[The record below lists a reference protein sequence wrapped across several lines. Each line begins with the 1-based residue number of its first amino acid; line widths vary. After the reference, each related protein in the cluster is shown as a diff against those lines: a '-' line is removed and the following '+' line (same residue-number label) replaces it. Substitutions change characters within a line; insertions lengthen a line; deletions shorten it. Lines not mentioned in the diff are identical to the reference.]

1 LNDFLPDATPLLKA
15 EGIVKQFGSVVA
27 LNGLSMELRP
37 GEVLGLLGDNGA
49 GKSTLLKILTGY
61 MQPDAGTVRLDGE
74 VVRFRDVQ
82 HARSLG
88 IDIIYQDLALVDQL
102 SIVQNIFL
110 NRESTTSGPIRVL
123 RRRAMRREAENL
135 IERVGVKLP
144 SLDQPVGTL
153 SGGQRAAVAIA
164 RVVQT
169 NARVLLLD
177 EPLAA
182 VGVREARIVIDV
194 VRNLRAEGVSV
205 IVILHNYGHVIDL
218 CERFYIV
225 RGGEIAEE
233 GRIEGHTSESLI
245 AAVLATRL

>member
-1 LNDFLPDATPLLKA
+1 MNSAHPDSPLLLEA
-15 EGIVKQFGSVVA
+15 EGIVKQFGSIVA
-27 LNGLSMELRP
+27 LNGLSMKLRS
-37 GEVLGLLGDNGA
+37 GEVLGLLGDNGV

-61 MQPDAGTVRLDGE
+61 LQPDTGTIRLDGE
-74 VVRFRDVQ
+74 VVRLRDVQ

-102 SIVQNIFL
+102 SIVENIFL
-110 NRESTTSGPIRVL
+110 NREATTSGPIRVL
-123 RRRAMRREAENL
+123 RRRAMRRAAEDL

-144 SLDQPVGTL
+144 SLEQPVGTL

-169 NARVLLLD
+169 NDRVLLLD

-182 VGVREARIVIDV
+182 VGVREAQTVIDV
-194 VRNLRAEGVSV
+194 VRNLHAEGVSV

-225 RGGEIAEE
+225 RDGQIAEE
-233 GRIEGHTSESLI
+233 GSVAGHTSESLI
-245 AAVLATRL
+245 ATVLATRL

>member
-1 LNDFLPDATPLLKA
+1 MNRGHSDPPPILQAD
-15 EGIVKQFGSVVA
+15 GIVKQFGKIVA
-27 LNGLSMELRP
+27 LNGLSMELRS
-37 GEVLGLLGDNGA
+37 GEVLGLLGDNGV

-61 MQPDAGTVRLDGE
+61 MQPDAGSVRLDGE
-74 VVRFRDVQ
+74 VVRLRDVQ

-102 SIVQNIFL
+102 SVVENIFL
-110 NRESTTSGPIRVL
+110 NRESTTSGPIRML
-123 RRRAMRREAENL
+123 RRQAMRREAQDL

-144 SLDQPVGTL
+144 SLEQPVGTL

-182 VGVREARIVIDV
+182 VGVREAKIVVDV
-194 VRNLRAEGVSV
+194 VRKLHAQGVSV

-218 CERFYIV
+218 CQRFYIV
-225 RGGEIAEE
+225 RDGQIAEE
-233 GRIEGHTSESLI
+233 GSVEGHTSESLI
-245 AAVLATRL
+245 AAVLAARL

>member
-1 LNDFLPDATPLLKA
+1 MNGMRLDPSPLLEA
-15 EGIVKQFGSVVA
+15 EGIVKQFGSIVA
-27 LNGLSMELRP
+27 LNGLSMKLRA
-37 GEVLGLLGDNGA
+37 GEVLGLLGDNGV
-49 GKSTLLKILTGY
+49 GKSTLLKILAGY
-61 MQPDAGTVRLDGE
+61 MQPDAGTVRLNGE

-88 IDIIYQDLALVDQL
+88 VDTIYQDLALVDQL
-102 SIVQNIFL
+102 SIVENIFL
-110 NRESTTSGPIRVL
+110 NRESTTRGPIRVL
-123 RRRAMRREAENL
+123 RRRAMRREAEDL
-135 IERVGVKLP
+135 IQRVGVKLP
-144 SLDQPVGTL
+144 SLEQPVGTL

-182 VGVREARIVIDV
+182 VGVREAQTVIDI
-194 VRNLRAEGVSV
+194 VRNLHAEGVSV

-225 RGGEIAEE
+225 RDGQIAEE
-233 GRIEGHTSESLI
+233 GCVKGHTAESLV
-245 AAVLATRL
+245 AAVLAARL

>member
-1 LNDFLPDATPLLKA
+1 MNSAPLHSTPILEA
-15 EGIVKQFGSVVA
+15 EGIVKRFGSIVA
-27 LNGLSMELRP
+27 LNGLSMQLRS
-37 GEVLGLLGDNGA
+37 GEVLGLLGDNGV

-61 MQPDAGTVRLDGE
+61 LQPDAGTVRLDGE
-74 VVRFRDVQ
+74 VIRFRDVQ

-88 IDIIYQDLALVDQL
+88 VDIIYQDLALVDQL
-102 SIVQNIFL
+102 TIVENIFL
-110 NRESTTSGPIRVL
+110 NREFTTSSPVRVL
-123 RRRAMRREAENL
+123 RRRAMRREAEEL
-135 IERVGVKLP
+135 IARVGVRLP
-144 SLDQPVGTL
+144 NLEQPVGTL

-182 VGVREARIVIDV
+182 VGVRESRIVIDV
-194 VRNLRAEGVSV
+194 VRNLHAEGVSV

-225 RGGEIAEE
+225 RDGQIAEE
-233 GRIEGHTSESLI
+233 GIVKGHTSESLI
-245 AAVLATRL
+245 ATVLASRL